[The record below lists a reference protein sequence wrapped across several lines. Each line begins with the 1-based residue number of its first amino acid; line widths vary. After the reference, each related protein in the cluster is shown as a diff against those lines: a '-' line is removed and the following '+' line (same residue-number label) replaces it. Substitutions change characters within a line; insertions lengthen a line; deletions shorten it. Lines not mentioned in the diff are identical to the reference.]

1 MIARGAAR
9 KEQRMNRQ
17 EIWNKIDERRE
28 ELLKLCS
35 EMIAIPSVNPPGNV
49 KKIVGYITDFL
60 KSHGISFEIVGENED
75 RPNILAR
82 YGTPGN
88 KTVVF
93 NGHCDVVPVGD
104 ESKWAFPP
112 FSGEIKDGVM
122 LGRGTSD
129 MKCGMGAFLFAVAVL
144 ADAGVALSG
153 DVLMTIVPD
162 EETGGAFGTQW
173 LFKNGYIQGD
183 WGIVA
188 EPTGMD
194 NIEVGQKGTMGMNIY
209 ATGTTAHG
217 SLAPYVGDNAID
229 KLVKLL
235 PMMYELR
242 EIHGTYDGE
251 IAQVMD
257 VSKAKARAVQKTP
270 GVENIMDHVTVNF
283 GTIQGGVKRNVVA
296 DAAMAELDVRV
307 PIGVSHE
314 TVIAKVDE
322 IIKKSGLT
330 GISVTYDNPRGGN
343 YVSISD
349 PIVATVKDCIRELL
363 GIEMVTAY
371 QWASSDTRYFREAGI
386 STIQY
391 GPSNTEGIH
400 NYNETVN
407 VEDIITAAKVYAAI
421 ILNLVG

>member
-1 MIARGAAR
+1 
-9 KEQRMNRQ
+9 MNRQ
-17 EIWNKIDERRE
+17 EIWKMIDARTED
-28 ELLKLCS
+28 LLKLCS
-35 EMIAIPSVNPPGNV
+35 DMIAIPSVNPPGDV
-49 KKIVGYITDFL
+49 SRIVDYITNYL
-60 KSHGISFEIVGENED
+60 KEHKIPFDIVGENED

-104 ESKWAFPP
+104 ENKWAFPP

-122 LGRGTSD
+122 VGRGTSD
-129 MKCGMGAFLFAVAVL
+129 MKCGMGAFLFAVAML
-144 ADAGVALSG
+144 ADAGVKLSG

-162 EETGGAFGTQW
+162 EETGGAYGTQW
-173 LFKNGYIQGD
+173 LFNHGYIKGD

-194 NIEVGQKGTMGMNIY
+194 NIEVGQKGTMGMNLY

-217 SLAPYVGDNAID
+217 SLTPYVGDNAID
-229 KLVKLL
+229 KLVKIL

-242 EIHGTYDGE
+242 EIHGNYDGE
-251 IAQVMD
+251 IAKVMEI
-257 VSKAKARAVQKTP
+257 SKEKAKAVQKTP

-296 DAAMAELDVRV
+296 DTAMAELDVRV

-314 TVIAKVDE
+314 EVMAKVDE

-330 GISVTYDNPRGGN
+330 GITATYDNPRGGN
-343 YVSISD
+343 YVSVND
-349 PIVATVKDCIRELL
+349 PIVATVKECIKELL
-363 GIEMVTAY
+363 GIDMITAY

-407 VEDIITAAKVYAAI
+407 VADIITASKVYAAI
-421 ILNLVG
+421 ILSLVG

>member
-1 MIARGAAR
+1 
-9 KEQRMNRQ
+9 MNRN
-17 EIWNKIDERRE
+17 EIWALMDERQD
-28 ELLKLCS
+28 ELLTLCS
-35 EMIAIPSVNPPGNV
+35 DLIKIPSVNPPGDVSVIVRYITNYF
-49 KKIVGYITDFL
+49 KEHKIAYDIVGA
-60 KSHGISFEIVGENED
+60 SED

-82 YGTPGN
+82 YGTPGG

-104 ESKWAFPP
+104 EEKWAFPP
-112 FSGEIKDGVM
+112 FSGEIRDGVM

-129 MKCGMGAFLFAVAVL
+129 MKCGMGAFLFAVAML
-144 ADAGVALSG
+144 ADAGVKLSG

-162 EETGGAFGTQW
+162 EETGGAYGTQW
-173 LFKNGYIQGD
+173 LFENGYIKGD

-194 NIEVGQKGTMGMNIY
+194 NIEVGQKGTMGMNLY

-217 SLAPYVGDNAID
+217 SLSPYVGENAID
-229 KLVKLL
+229 KLVRLL

-242 EIHGTYDGE
+242 EIHGSYDGE
-251 IAQVMD
+251 IAQVMEI
-257 VSKAKARAVQKTP
+257 SRQKAKAVQKTE

-296 DAAMAELDVRV
+296 DSAMAELDVRV
-307 PIGVSHE
+307 PIGVNHE
-314 TVIAKVDE
+314 DVIARVDE
-322 IIKKSGLT
+322 IIAKSGIQGVT
-330 GISVTYDNPRGGN
+330 ATYDNPRGGN
-343 YVSISD
+343 YVSVKD
-349 PIVATVKDCIRELL
+349 PIVETVRDCIKELL
-363 GIEMVTAY
+363 DIELITAY

-400 NYNETVN
+400 NYNETVD
-407 VEDIITAAKVYAAI
+407 VADIVTAAKVYAAI
-421 ILNLVG
+421 ILSLVG

>member
-1 MIARGAAR
+1 
-9 KEQRMNRQ
+9 MNRN
-17 EIWNKIDERRE
+17 EIWALMDERRDD
-28 ELLKLCS
+28 LLTLCS
-35 EMIAIPSVNPPGNV
+35 DLIKIPSVNPPGDVSVIVRYITNYF
-49 KKIVGYITDFL
+49 KEHKISYDIVGA
-60 KSHGISFEIVGENED
+60 NED

-82 YGTPGN
+82 YGTAGG

-93 NGHCDVVPVGD
+93 NGHCDVVPVG
-104 ESKWAFPP
+104 EEAKWAFPP

-129 MKCGMGAFLFAVAVL
+129 MKCGMGAFLFAVAML
-144 ADAGVALSG
+144 ADAGVELSG

-162 EETGGAFGTQW
+162 EETGGAYGTQW
-173 LFKNGYIQGD
+173 LFDHGYIKGD

-194 NIEVGQKGTMGMNIY
+194 NIEVGQKGTMGMNLY

-217 SLAPYVGDNAID
+217 SLSPYVGDNAID
-229 KLVKLL
+229 KLVRLL

-242 EIHGTYDGE
+242 EIHGNYEGE
-251 IAQVMD
+251 IAQVMEI
-257 VSKAKARAVQKTP
+257 SRQKAKAVQKSA

-296 DAAMAELDVRV
+296 DSAMAELDVRV
-307 PIGVSHE
+307 PIGVNHE
-314 TVIAKVDE
+314 DVIVKVDE
-322 IIKKSGLT
+322 IIARSGIE
-330 GISVTYDNPRGGN
+330 GITVTYDNPRGGN
-343 YVSISD
+343 YVSVKD
-349 PIVATVKDCIRELL
+349 PIVETVRDCIKELL
-363 GIEMVTAY
+363 DIDLITAY

-400 NYNETVN
+400 NYNETVD
-407 VEDIITAAKVYAAI
+407 VADIVTAAKVYAAI
-421 ILNLVG
+421 ILSLVG

>member
-1 MIARGAAR
+1 
-9 KEQRMNRQ
+9 MNRN
-17 EIWNKIDERRE
+17 EIWALMDERQD
-28 ELLKLCS
+28 ELLTLCS
-35 EMIAIPSVNPPGNV
+35 DLIKIPSVNPPGDVSVIVRYITNYF
-49 KKIVGYITDFL
+49 KAHKIAYDIVGA
-60 KSHGISFEIVGENED
+60 SED

-82 YGTPGN
+82 YGTPGG

-104 ESKWAFPP
+104 EEKWAFPP
-112 FSGEIKDGVM
+112 FSGEIRDGVM

-129 MKCGMGAFLFAVAVL
+129 MKCGMGAFLFAVAML
-144 ADAGVALSG
+144 ADAGVKLSG

-162 EETGGAFGTQW
+162 EETGGAYGTQW
-173 LFKNGYIQGD
+173 LFENGYIKGD

-194 NIEVGQKGTMGMNIY
+194 NIEVGQKGTMGMNLY

-217 SLAPYVGDNAID
+217 SLSPYVGENAID
-229 KLVKLL
+229 KLVRLL

-242 EIHGTYDGE
+242 EIHGSYDGE
-251 IAQVMD
+251 IAQVMEI
-257 VSKAKARAVQKTP
+257 SRQKAKAVQKTE

-296 DAAMAELDVRV
+296 DSAMAELDVRV
-307 PIGVSHE
+307 PIGVNHE
-314 TVIAKVDE
+314 DVIARVDE
-322 IIKKSGLT
+322 IIAKSGIQGVT
-330 GISVTYDNPRGGN
+330 ATYDNPRGGN
-343 YVSISD
+343 FVSVKD
-349 PIVATVKDCIRELL
+349 PIVETVRDCIKELL
-363 GIEMVTAY
+363 DIELITAY

-400 NYNETVN
+400 NYNETVD
-407 VEDIITAAKVYAAI
+407 VADIVTAAKVYAAI
-421 ILNLVG
+421 ILSLVG

>member
-1 MIARGAAR
+1 
-9 KEQRMNRQ
+9 MNRQ
-17 EIWNKIDERRE
+17 EIWKMIDARTED
-28 ELLKLCS
+28 LLKLCS
-35 EMIAIPSVNPPGNV
+35 DMIAIPSVNPPGDV
-49 KKIVGYITDFL
+49 SRIVDYITNYL
-60 KSHGISFEIVGENED
+60 KEHKIPFDIVGENED

-104 ESKWAFPP
+104 ENKWAFPP

-129 MKCGMGAFLFAVAVL
+129 MKCGMGAFLFAVAML
-144 ADAGVALSG
+144 ADAGVKLSG

-162 EETGGAFGTQW
+162 EETGGAYGTQW
-173 LFKNGYIQGD
+173 LFNHGYIKGD

-194 NIEVGQKGTMGMNIY
+194 NIEVGQKGTMGMNLY

-217 SLAPYVGDNAID
+217 SLTPYVGDNAID
-229 KLVKLL
+229 KLVKIL

-242 EIHGTYDGE
+242 EIHGNYDGE
-251 IAQVMD
+251 IAKVMEI
-257 VSKAKARAVQKTP
+257 SKEKAKAVQKTP

-296 DAAMAELDVRV
+296 DTAMAELDVRV

-314 TVIAKVDE
+314 EVIAKVDE

-330 GISVTYDNPRGGN
+330 GITATYDNPRGGN
-343 YVSISD
+343 YVSVND
-349 PIVATVKDCIRELL
+349 PIVATVKECIKELL
-363 GIEMVTAY
+363 GIDMITAY

-407 VEDIITAAKVYAAI
+407 VADIITASKVYAAI
-421 ILNLVG
+421 ILSLVG

>member
-1 MIARGAAR
+1 MDR
-9 KEQRMNRQ
+9 K
-17 EIWNKIDERRE
+17 EIWNIIDQRKDD
-28 ELLKLCS
+28 LLKLCS
-35 EMIAIPSVNPPGNV
+35 DMIAIPSVNPPGDV
-49 KKIVGYITDFL
+49 SGIVRYITNYL
-60 KSHGISFEIVGENED
+60 KDHGISYDIVGENED

-82 YGTPGN
+82 YGTAGG

-104 ESKWAFPP
+104 ESKWDFPP

-144 ADAGVALSG
+144 ADAGVKLSG

-162 EETGGAFGTQW
+162 EETGGVYGTQW
-173 LFKNGYIQGD
+173 LFNHGYIKGD

-194 NIEVGQKGTMGMNIY
+194 NIEVGQKGTMGMNLY
-209 ATGTTAHG
+209 ASGTTAHG
-217 SLAPYVGDNAID
+217 SLTPYVGDNAID
-229 KLVKLL
+229 KLVKIL

-242 EIHGTYDGE
+242 EIHGTYEGE
-251 IAQVMD
+251 IAEVME

-270 GVENIMDHVTVNF
+270 GVDNIMDHVTVNF

-296 DAAMAELDVRV
+296 DTAMAELDVRV
-307 PIGVSHE
+307 PIGVDHE
-314 TVIAKVDE
+314 QVIAKVDE
-322 IIKKSGLT
+322 IIKKSGIN
-330 GISVTYDNPRGGN
+330 GVWATYDNPRGGN
-343 YVSISD
+343 YVSVKD
-349 PIVATVKDCIRELL
+349 PIVSTVKDCIKELL
-363 GIEMVTAY
+363 GIDMVTAY

-407 VEDIITAAKVYAAI
+407 VDDIITAAKVYGAI
-421 ILNLVG
+421 ILSLVG

>member
-1 MIARGAAR
+1 
-9 KEQRMNRQ
+9 MNRQ
-17 EIWNKIDERRE
+17 EIWKMIDARTED
-28 ELLKLCS
+28 LMKLCS
-35 EMIAIPSVNPPGNV
+35 DMIAIPSVNPPGDV
-49 KKIVGYITDFL
+49 SRIVDYITNYL
-60 KSHGISFEIVGENED
+60 KEHKIPFDIVGENED

-104 ESKWAFPP
+104 ENKWAFPP

-129 MKCGMGAFLFAVAVL
+129 MKCGMGAFLFAVAML
-144 ADAGVALSG
+144 ADAGVKLSG

-162 EETGGAFGTQW
+162 EETGGAYGTQW
-173 LFKNGYIQGD
+173 LFNHGYIKGD

-194 NIEVGQKGTMGMNIY
+194 NIEVGQKGTMGMNLY

-217 SLAPYVGDNAID
+217 SLTPYVGDNAID
-229 KLVKLL
+229 KLVKIL

-242 EIHGTYDGE
+242 EIHGNYDGE
-251 IAQVMD
+251 IAKVMEI
-257 VSKAKARAVQKTP
+257 SKEKAKAVQKTP

-296 DAAMAELDVRV
+296 DTAMAELDVRV

-314 TVIAKVDE
+314 EVIAKVDE

-330 GISVTYDNPRGGN
+330 GITATYDNPRGGN
-343 YVSISD
+343 YVSVND
-349 PIVATVKDCIRELL
+349 PIVATVKECIKELL
-363 GIEMVTAY
+363 GIDMITAY

-407 VEDIITAAKVYAAI
+407 VADIITASKVYAAI
-421 ILNLVG
+421 ILSLVG

>member
-1 MIARGAAR
+1 MDR
-9 KEQRMNRQ
+9 KE
-17 EIWNKIDERRE
+17 IWALMDERQDD
-28 ELLKLCS
+28 LLKLCS
-35 EMIAIPSVNPPGNV
+35 DMIKIPSVNPPGDV
-49 KKIVGYITDFL
+49 SVIVRYITNYL
-60 KSHGISFEIVGENED
+60 KEHGIAFDIVGENED

-82 YGTPGN
+82 YGTPGG

-93 NGHCDVVPVGD
+93 NGHCDVVPVGV
-104 ESKWAFPP
+104 EEKWAFPP

-129 MKCGMGAFLFAVAVL
+129 MKCGMGAFLFAVAML
-144 ADAGVALSG
+144 ADAGVKLSG

-162 EETGGAFGTQW
+162 EETGGAYGTQW
-173 LFKNGYIQGD
+173 LFEHGYIKGD

-194 NIEVGQKGTMGMNIY
+194 NIEVGQKGTMGMNLY

-217 SLAPYVGDNAID
+217 SLSPYVGENAID
-229 KLVKLL
+229 KLVRLL

-242 EIHGTYDGE
+242 DIHGDYEGE
-251 IAQVMD
+251 IAEVMEI
-257 VSKAKARAVQKTP
+257 SKKKAKAVQKAE

-296 DAAMAELDVRV
+296 DSAMAELDVRV
-307 PIGVSHE
+307 PIGVNHE
-314 TVIAKVDE
+314 DVIDKVNE
-322 IIKKSGLT
+322 IIARA
-330 GISVTYDNPRGGN
+330 GIEGVMATYDNPRGGN
-343 YVSISD
+343 FVSVKD
-349 PIVATVKDCIRELL
+349 PIVETVRDCIKELL
-363 GIEMVTAY
+363 NIDLITAY

-400 NYNETVN
+400 NYNETVD
-407 VEDIITAAKVYAAI
+407 VADIITAAKVYAAI
-421 ILNLVG
+421 ILSLVG

>member
-1 MIARGAAR
+1 
-9 KEQRMNRQ
+9 MNRQ
-17 EIWNKIDERRE
+17 EIWKIIDERTE
-28 ELLKLCS
+28 DLLKLCS
-35 EMIAIPSVNPPGNV
+35 DMIAIPSVNPPGDV
-49 KKIVGYITDFL
+49 SRIVGYITNYL
-60 KSHGISFEIVGENED
+60 KEHKIPFDIVGENED

-104 ESKWAFPP
+104 ENKWAFPP

-129 MKCGMGAFLFAVAVL
+129 MKCGMGAFLFAVAML
-144 ADAGVALSG
+144 ADAGVKLSG

-162 EETGGAFGTQW
+162 EETGGAYGTQW
-173 LFKNGYIQGD
+173 LFNHGYIKGD

-194 NIEVGQKGTMGMNIY
+194 NIEVGQKGTMGMNLY

-217 SLAPYVGDNAID
+217 SLTPYVGDNAID
-229 KLVKLL
+229 KLVKIL

-242 EIHGTYDGE
+242 EIHGNYDGE
-251 IAQVMD
+251 IARVMEI
-257 VSKAKARAVQKTP
+257 SKEKAKGVQKTP

-296 DAAMAELDVRV
+296 DTAMAELDVRV
-307 PIGVSHE
+307 PIGVDHE
-314 TVIAKVDE
+314 EVIAKVDE

-330 GISVTYDNPRGGN
+330 GITATYDNPRGGN
-343 YVSISD
+343 YVSVNA
-349 PIVATVKDCIRELL
+349 PIVATVKECIKELL
-363 GIEMVTAY
+363 GIDMITAY

-407 VEDIITAAKVYAAI
+407 VADIITASKVYAAI
-421 ILNLVG
+421 ILSLVG

>member
-1 MIARGAAR
+1 
-9 KEQRMNRQ
+9 MNRQ
-17 EIWNKIDERRE
+17 EIWNIIDERKDD
-28 ELLKLCS
+28 LLKLCS
-35 EMIAIPSVNPPGNV
+35 DMISIPSVNPPGDV
-49 KKIVGYITDFL
+49 SSIVRYITNYF
-60 KSHGISFEIVGENED
+60 KAHGISFEIVGENED

-82 YGTPGN
+82 YGTPGG

-104 ESKWAFPP
+104 EKKWAFPP

-129 MKCGMGAFLFAVAVL
+129 MKCGMGAFLFAVAML
-144 ADAGVALSG
+144 ADAGVTLSG

-162 EETGGAFGTQW
+162 EETGGVYGTQW
-173 LFKNGYIQGD
+173 LFNHGYIKGD

-194 NIEVGQKGTMGMNIY
+194 NIEVGQKGTMGMNLY

-217 SLAPYVGDNAID
+217 SLTPYVGDNAID
-229 KLVKLL
+229 KLVKIL

-251 IAQVMD
+251 IAQVMEI
-257 VSKAKARAVQKTP
+257 SKAKAKAVQKAP

-296 DAAMAELDVRV
+296 DTAMAELDVRV
-307 PIGVSHE
+307 PIGVRHE
-314 TVIAKVDE
+314 DVIAKVDE

-330 GISVTYDNPRGGN
+330 GITAAYDNPRGGN
-343 YVSISD
+343 FVSVKD
-349 PIVATVKDCIRELL
+349 PIVATVKECIKELL
-363 GIEMVTAY
+363 GINMLTAY

-407 VEDIITAAKVYAAI
+407 VADIITASKVYAAI
-421 ILNLVG
+421 ILSLVG

>member
-1 MIARGAAR
+1 
-9 KEQRMNRQ
+9 MNRN
-17 EIWNKIDERRE
+17 EIWALMDERQD
-28 ELLKLCS
+28 ELLTLCS
-35 EMIAIPSVNPPGNV
+35 DLIKIPSVNPPGDVSVIVRYITNYF
-49 KKIVGYITDFL
+49 KEHKIAYDIVGA
-60 KSHGISFEIVGENED
+60 SED

-82 YGTPGN
+82 YGTPGG

-104 ESKWAFPP
+104 EEKWAFPP
-112 FSGEIKDGVM
+112 FSGEIRDGVM

-129 MKCGMGAFLFAVAVL
+129 MKCGMGAFLFAVAML
-144 ADAGVALSG
+144 ADAGVKLSG

-162 EETGGAFGTQW
+162 EETGGAYGTQW
-173 LFKNGYIQGD
+173 LFENGYIKGD

-194 NIEVGQKGTMGMNIY
+194 NIEVGQKGTMGMNLY

-217 SLAPYVGDNAID
+217 SLSPYVGENAID
-229 KLVKLL
+229 KLVRLL

-242 EIHGTYDGE
+242 EIHGSYDGE
-251 IAQVMD
+251 IAQVMEI
-257 VSKAKARAVQKTP
+257 SRQKAKAVQKTE

-296 DAAMAELDVRV
+296 DSAMAELDVRV
-307 PIGVSHE
+307 PIGVNHE
-314 TVIAKVDE
+314 DVIARVDE
-322 IIKKSGLT
+322 IIAKSGIKGVT
-330 GISVTYDNPRGGN
+330 ATYDNPRGGN
-343 YVSISD
+343 FVSVKD
-349 PIVATVKDCIRELL
+349 PIVETVRDCIKELL
-363 GIEMVTAY
+363 DIELITAY

-400 NYNETVN
+400 NYNETVD
-407 VEDIITAAKVYAAI
+407 VADIVTAAKVYAAI
-421 ILNLVG
+421 ILSLVG

>member
-1 MIARGAAR
+1 
-9 KEQRMNRQ
+9 MNRQ
-17 EIWNKIDERRE
+17 EIWKMIDARTED
-28 ELLKLCS
+28 LLKLCS
-35 EMIAIPSVNPPGNV
+35 DMIAIPSVNPPGDV
-49 KKIVGYITDFL
+49 SRIVDYITNYL
-60 KSHGISFEIVGENED
+60 KEHKIPFDIVGENED

-104 ESKWAFPP
+104 ENKWAFPP

-129 MKCGMGAFLFAVAVL
+129 MKCGMGAFLFAVAML
-144 ADAGVALSG
+144 ADAGVKLSG

-162 EETGGAFGTQW
+162 EETGGAYGTQW
-173 LFKNGYIQGD
+173 LFNHGYIKGD

-194 NIEVGQKGTMGMNIY
+194 NIEVGQKGTMGMNLY

-217 SLAPYVGDNAID
+217 SLTPYVGDNAID
-229 KLVKLL
+229 KLVKIL

-242 EIHGTYDGE
+242 EIHGNYDGE
-251 IAQVMD
+251 IAKVMEI
-257 VSKAKARAVQKTP
+257 SKEKAKAVQKTP

-296 DAAMAELDVRV
+296 DTAMAELDVRV

-314 TVIAKVDE
+314 EVMAKVDE

-330 GISVTYDNPRGGN
+330 GITATYDNPRGGN
-343 YVSISD
+343 YVSVND
-349 PIVATVKDCIRELL
+349 PIVATVKECIKELL
-363 GIEMVTAY
+363 GIDMITAY

-407 VEDIITAAKVYAAI
+407 VSDIITASKVYAAI
-421 ILNLVG
+421 ILSLIG

>member
-1 MIARGAAR
+1 
-9 KEQRMNRQ
+9 MNRQ
-17 EIWNKIDERRE
+17 EIWKIIDERTE
-28 ELLKLCS
+28 DLMKLCS
-35 EMIAIPSVNPPGNV
+35 DMIAIPSVNPPGDV
-49 KKIVGYITDFL
+49 SRIVDYITNYL
-60 KSHGISFEIVGENED
+60 KEHKIPFDIVGENED

-104 ESKWAFPP
+104 ENKWAFPP

-129 MKCGMGAFLFAVAVL
+129 MKCGMGAFLFAVAML
-144 ADAGVALSG
+144 ADAGVKLSG

-162 EETGGAFGTQW
+162 EETGGAYGTQW
-173 LFKNGYIQGD
+173 LFNHGYIKGD

-194 NIEVGQKGTMGMNIY
+194 NIEVGQKGTMGMNLY

-217 SLAPYVGDNAID
+217 SLTPYVGDNAID
-229 KLVKLL
+229 KLVKIL

-242 EIHGTYDGE
+242 EIHGNYDGE
-251 IAQVMD
+251 IAKVMEI
-257 VSKAKARAVQKTP
+257 SKEKAKDVQKTP

-296 DAAMAELDVRV
+296 DTAMAELDVRV

-314 TVIAKVDE
+314 EVIAKVDE

-330 GISVTYDNPRGGN
+330 GITATYDNPRGGN
-343 YVSISD
+343 YVSVND
-349 PIVATVKDCIRELL
+349 PIVATVKECIKELL
-363 GIEMVTAY
+363 GIDMITAY

-407 VEDIITAAKVYAAI
+407 VADIITASKVYAAI
-421 ILNLVG
+421 ILSLVG

>member
-1 MIARGAAR
+1 
-9 KEQRMNRQ
+9 MNRQ
-17 EIWNKIDERRE
+17 EIWKMIDARTED
-28 ELLKLCS
+28 LLKLCS
-35 EMIAIPSVNPPGNV
+35 DMIAIPSVNPPGDV
-49 KKIVGYITDFL
+49 SRIVDYITNYL
-60 KSHGISFEIVGENED
+60 KEHKIPFDIVGENED

-104 ESKWAFPP
+104 ENKWAFPP

-129 MKCGMGAFLFAVAVL
+129 MKCGMGAFLFAVAML
-144 ADAGVALSG
+144 ADAGVKLSG

-162 EETGGAFGTQW
+162 EETGGAYGTQW
-173 LFKNGYIQGD
+173 LFNHGYIKGD

-194 NIEVGQKGTMGMNIY
+194 NIEVGQKGTMGMNLY
-209 ATGTTAHG
+209 AAGTTAHG
-217 SLAPYVGDNAID
+217 SLTPYVGDNAID
-229 KLVKLL
+229 KLVKIL

-242 EIHGTYDGE
+242 EIHGNYDGE
-251 IAQVMD
+251 IAKVMEI
-257 VSKAKARAVQKTP
+257 SKEKAKAVQKTP

-296 DAAMAELDVRV
+296 DTAMAELDVRV

-314 TVIAKVDE
+314 EVMAKVDE

-330 GISVTYDNPRGGN
+330 GITATYDNPRGGN
-343 YVSISD
+343 YVSVND
-349 PIVATVKDCIRELL
+349 PIVATVKECIKELL
-363 GIEMVTAY
+363 GIDMITAY

-407 VEDIITAAKVYAAI
+407 VADIITASKVYAAI
-421 ILNLVG
+421 ILSLVG

>member
-1 MIARGAAR
+1 
-9 KEQRMNRQ
+9 MNRQ
-17 EIWNKIDERRE
+17 EIWKMIDARTED
-28 ELLKLCS
+28 LLKLCS
-35 EMIAIPSVNPPGNV
+35 DMIAIPSVNPPGDV
-49 KKIVGYITDFL
+49 SRIVDYITNYL
-60 KSHGISFEIVGENED
+60 KEHKIPFDIVGENED

-104 ESKWAFPP
+104 ENKWAFPP

-129 MKCGMGAFLFAVAVL
+129 MKCGMGAFLFAVAML
-144 ADAGVALSG
+144 ADAGVKLSG

-162 EETGGAFGTQW
+162 EETGGAYGTQW
-173 LFKNGYIQGD
+173 LFNHGYIKGD

-194 NIEVGQKGTMGMNIY
+194 NIEVGQKGTMGMNLY

-217 SLAPYVGDNAID
+217 SLTPYVGDNAID
-229 KLVKLL
+229 KLVKIL

-242 EIHGTYDGE
+242 EIHGNYDGE
-251 IAQVMD
+251 IARVMEI
-257 VSKAKARAVQKTP
+257 SKEKAKAVQKTP

-296 DAAMAELDVRV
+296 DTAMAELDVRV

-314 TVIAKVDE
+314 EVMAKVDE

-330 GISVTYDNPRGGN
+330 GITATYDNPRGGN
-343 YVSISD
+343 YVSVND
-349 PIVATVKDCIRELL
+349 PIVATVKECIKELL
-363 GIEMVTAY
+363 GIDMITAY

-407 VEDIITAAKVYAAI
+407 VADIITASKVYAAI
-421 ILNLVG
+421 ILSLVG

>member
-1 MIARGAAR
+1 
-9 KEQRMNRQ
+9 MNRN
-17 EIWNKIDERRE
+17 EIWALMDERQD
-28 ELLKLCS
+28 ELLTLCS
-35 EMIAIPSVNPPGNV
+35 DLIKIPSVNPPGDVSVIVRYITNYF
-49 KKIVGYITDFL
+49 KEHKIAYDIVGA
-60 KSHGISFEIVGENED
+60 SED

-82 YGTPGN
+82 YGTPGG

-104 ESKWAFPP
+104 EEKWAFPP
-112 FSGEIKDGVM
+112 FSGEIRDGVM

-129 MKCGMGAFLFAVAVL
+129 MKCGMGAFLFAVAML
-144 ADAGVALSG
+144 ADAGVKLSG

-162 EETGGAFGTQW
+162 EETGGAYGTQW
-173 LFKNGYIQGD
+173 LFENGYIKGD

-194 NIEVGQKGTMGMNIY
+194 NIEVGQKGTMGMNLY

-217 SLAPYVGDNAID
+217 SLSPYVGENAID
-229 KLVKLL
+229 KLVRLL

-242 EIHGTYDGE
+242 EIHGSYDGE
-251 IAQVMD
+251 IAQVMEI
-257 VSKAKARAVQKTP
+257 SRQKAKAVQKTE

-296 DAAMAELDVRV
+296 DSAMAELDVRV
-307 PIGVSHE
+307 PIGVNHE
-314 TVIAKVDE
+314 DVIARVDE
-322 IIKKSGLT
+322 IIAKSGIQGVT
-330 GISVTYDNPRGGN
+330 ATYDNPRGGN
-343 YVSISD
+343 FVSVKD
-349 PIVATVKDCIRELL
+349 PIVETVRDCIKELL
-363 GIEMVTAY
+363 DIELITAY

-400 NYNETVN
+400 NYNETVD
-407 VEDIITAAKVYAAI
+407 VADIVTAAKVYAAI
-421 ILNLVG
+421 ILSLVG

>member
-1 MIARGAAR
+1 
-9 KEQRMNRQ
+9 MNRQ
-17 EIWNKIDERRE
+17 EIWKMIDARTED
-28 ELLKLCS
+28 LLKLCS
-35 EMIAIPSVNPPGNV
+35 DMIAIPSVNPPGDV
-49 KKIVGYITDFL
+49 SRIVDYITNYL
-60 KSHGISFEIVGENED
+60 KEHKIPFDIVGENED

-104 ESKWAFPP
+104 ENKWAFPP

-129 MKCGMGAFLFAVAVL
+129 MKCGMGAFLFAVAML
-144 ADAGVALSG
+144 ADAGVKLSG

-162 EETGGAFGTQW
+162 EETGGAYGTQW
-173 LFKNGYIQGD
+173 LFNHGYIKGD

-194 NIEVGQKGTMGMNIY
+194 NIEVGQKGTMGMNLY

-217 SLAPYVGDNAID
+217 SLTPYVGDNAID
-229 KLVKLL
+229 KLVKIL

-242 EIHGTYDGE
+242 EIHGNYDGE
-251 IAQVMD
+251 IAKVMEI
-257 VSKAKARAVQKTP
+257 SKEKAKAVQKTP

-296 DAAMAELDVRV
+296 DTAMAELDVRV

-314 TVIAKVDE
+314 EVMAKVDE

-330 GISVTYDNPRGGN
+330 GITATYDNPRGGN
-343 YVSISD
+343 YVSVND
-349 PIVATVKDCIRELL
+349 PIVATVKECIKELL
-363 GIEMVTAY
+363 GIDMITAY

-407 VEDIITAAKVYAAI
+407 VADIITASKVYAAI
-421 ILNLVG
+421 ILSLVG